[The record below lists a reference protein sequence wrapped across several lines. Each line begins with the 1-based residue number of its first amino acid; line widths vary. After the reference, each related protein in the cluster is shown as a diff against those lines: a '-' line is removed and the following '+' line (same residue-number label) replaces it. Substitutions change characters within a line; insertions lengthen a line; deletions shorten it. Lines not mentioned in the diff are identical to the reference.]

1 MTSMIDIMNHVTTD
15 HLSLR
20 VNDSF
25 WQCLMDV
32 FGEKIPEQPHTYNT
46 QTKVHIYCKLGTI
59 CMEYQVN
66 LVPYFFFIISF
77 DYIIIFFASTLFV
90 DC

>member
-46 QTKVHIYCKLGTI
+46 QTKVHIL
-59 CMEYQVN
+59 QVGH
-66 LVPYFFFIISF
+66 YFFLCM
-77 DYIIIFFASTLFV
+77 DYAVTGQFGPLFFS
-90 DC
+90 

>member
-46 QTKVHIYCKLGTI
+46 QTKVHILQVGHYFSL

-66 LVPYFFFIISF
+66 LVPIFFFIVAF
-77 DYIIIFFASTLFV
+77 DYSCIEIL
-90 DC
+90 

>member
-46 QTKVHIYCKLGTI
+46 QTKVHILQVGHYFSL

-66 LVPYFFFIISF
+66 LVLYYFVFFFIILF
-77 DYIIIFFASTLFV
+77 DYIIIFFAS
-90 DC
+90 C